1 MSLSQAL
8 PGRRLS
14 QHCVRACGGHAMIDT
29 FCTTLLALL
38 KLAIRFLSQPTVD
51 GNTAR
56 RQHPCY
62 RRFRAADS
70 PNTCSDI
77 QHDTVK
83 THGRGRAPNAHSRPL
98 QTQAPHRP
106 GGRGRAAPA
115 HGVTR
120 RGPFTARRN
129 AAAVVWSL
137 HGAMPQRWCV
147 CGARGPRLHG
157 AMPQRWCV
165 L

>member
-1 MSLSQAL
+1 MALSQAL
-8 PGRRLS
+8 PGRRLC
-14 QHCVRACGGHAMIDT
+14 QHCVRACDGHAI
-29 FCTTLLALL
+29 
-38 KLAIRFLSQPTVD
+38 ID

-147 CGARGPRLHG
+147 CGARGPRGPVRAISCHITYRFAYHTRPPCCGIARGRHLCK
-157 AMPQRWCV
+157 P
-165 L
+165 